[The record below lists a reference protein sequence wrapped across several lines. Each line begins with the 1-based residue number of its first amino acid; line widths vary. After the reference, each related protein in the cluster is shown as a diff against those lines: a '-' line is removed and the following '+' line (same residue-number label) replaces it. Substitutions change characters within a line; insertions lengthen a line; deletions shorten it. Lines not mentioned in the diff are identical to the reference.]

1 MQRLM
6 IIRHAEKPSE
16 GPHGRGVSFDGD
28 HDKHELT
35 IRGWQRAGALV
46 RFFAP
51 CATGSTHP
59 LISEP
64 RAIFAAAAVRGSPS
78 VRSQHTVE
86 PLAEMLGL
94 AIRCAYAED
103 QEVELAAAMLAAPS
117 PVLVAWH
124 HKHIPPLVRA
134 LAGEDLVFP
143 ARWPDARFDVV
154 WVLDRDGADAP
165 WRFAQV
171 TQNLL
176 PGDRQDPIGPDEPY
190 D

>member
-1 MQRLM
+1 MTRLM

-16 GPHGRGVSFDGD
+16 GPQGRGVSFDGD

-46 RFFAP
+46 RFFSPLPPGA
-51 CATGSTHP
+51 SSP

-64 RAIFAAAAVRGSPS
+64 RSIFAAAAVRGSPS

-94 AIRCAYAED
+94 KVCCAYAED
-103 QEVELAAAMLAAPS
+103 QEAGLAQAMLKARS
-117 PVLVAWH
+117 PVLTAWH

-134 LAGEDLVFP
+134 LAGEAFAFP
-143 ARWPDARFDVV
+143 ACWPDERFDVV
-154 WVLDRDGADAP
+154 WVLDREGPGAP

-171 TQNLL
+171 TQRLL
-176 PGDRQDPIGPDEPY
+176 PGDLDDPIAPDASY
-190 D
+190 V